1 MQRVAVARGLGHNPP
16 LLLADEP
23 TANLDHIQAEAI
35 IRLLQ
40 GLRDD
45 GRMIVVSTHDSRLV
59 PIADRIVQM
68 VPPDQHEER
77 PTHDVSFAA
86 GESIFEQGDPA
97 DLVYVIK
104 SGEVDVLRVLA
115 DGGEELLTKL
125 GPDQYFGEL
134 GPFLGF
140 PRSASVRATTDV
152 VLTAYSPR
160 VFREKV
166 LHKT

>member
-40 GLRDD
+40 SLRDE

-68 VPPDQHEER
+68 VPEGDQHEET
-77 PTHDVSFAA
+77 P
-86 GESIFEQGDPA
+86 DP
-97 DLVYVIK
+97 
-104 SGEVDVLRVLA
+104 RRRR
-115 DGGEELLTKL
+115 T
-125 GPDQYFGEL
+125 
-134 GPFLGF
+134 
-140 PRSASVRATTDV
+140 PRASRC
-152 VLTAYSPR
+152 SS
-160 VFREKV
+160 RE
-166 LHKT
+166 TPPS

>member
-1 MQRVAVARGLGHNPP
+1 MPLTLTGHGRKESFARADELLEQVGLAERGDHLPSKLSGGQMQRVAVARGLGHNPP

-68 VPPDQHEER
+68 VPPPVTTSLR
-77 PTHDVSFAA
+77 PMTS
-86 GESIFEQGDPA
+86 PA
-97 DLVYVIK
+97 PPA
-104 SGEVDVLRVLA
+104 S
-115 DGGEELLTKL
+115 
-125 GPDQYFGEL
+125 
-134 GPFLGF
+134 
-140 PRSASVRATTDV
+140 RSSNRATIR
-152 VLTAYSPR
+152 SWCMW
-160 VFREKV
+160 
-166 LHKT
+166 

>member
-77 PTHDVSFAA
+77 PTHDVSFSRRRVDLRA
-86 GESIFEQGDPA
+86 GRPGR
-97 DLVYVIK
+97 
-104 SGEVDVLRVLA
+104 SGLR
-115 DGGEELLTKL
+115 
-125 GPDQYFGEL
+125 DQ
-134 GPFLGF
+134 
-140 PRSASVRATTDV
+140 VR
-152 VLTAYSPR
+152 
-160 VFREKV
+160 
-166 LHKT
+166 